1 MGLCPTIFLDAAIDS
16 YSYTALNESAGQIK
30 LLSLLPGD
38 FGDEIVIS
46 IQEVVLSMS
55 EKPIFEALSYVWGS
69 DADMVPIVIRGAV
82 DTCLTVT
89 PYLEIALRYL
99 RYQEKLRILWID
111 AICIN
116 QNDLEE
122 RSAQVQRMAEIY
134 ALAESVLVWLG
145 PEEHQSEKALHMLDN
160 LGSEVEVDW
169 PSRIVKSTLTGDVAP
184 HERWGSGCSRI
195 NNDVWVAIFHLLGRP
210 WFERL

>member
-1 MGLCPTIFLDAAIDS
+1 MDS
-16 YSYTALNESAGQIK
+16 YSYTALNESAGQIR

-38 FGDEIVIS
+38 FGDEMLIS

-55 EKPIFEALSYVWGS
+55 EKPIFEALSDVWGS

-111 AICIN
+111 EYASTKMIWRNAVLRSSGWQKSMLWQRACWYGLVQKSIRVRKLYIC
-116 QNDLEE
+116 
-122 RSAQVQRMAEIY
+122 
-134 ALAESVLVWLG
+134 
-145 PEEHQSEKALHMLDN
+145 
-160 LGSEVEVDW
+160 
-169 PSRIVKSTLTGDVAP
+169 
-184 HERWGSGCSRI
+184 
-195 NNDVWVAIFHLLGRP
+195 
-210 WFERL
+210 